1 MNLVR
6 GFERVMSQRLFHRLL
21 LASTALV
28 ITGAVDGPT
37 LAADA
42 PNDDGFLPWV
52 DFDNWLQVAE
62 GERRRPGS
70 QPPVRTDP
78 NSGIVYDPEAV
89 PLPPR
94 QMGPTDFLPIPDRW
108 RLIEAVGV
116 NEKLWDPYNQN
127 TLKGDRPIIGDWFL
141 NLSVISDTVYEPRS
155 FPLPHAIATTQ
166 NAGSNDQFG
175 LPDSYVFNQNLI
187 LSVSWIKGNT
197 AFKPQDWEFKFVP
210 VFNFNYADV
219 EEKGILIANKPNET
233 TREDSHV
240 GLQEAFVDYHIR
252 NVSDR
257 YDFDSMRVGVQPYS
271 TDFRGF
277 LFQDN
282 QLGVRFFG
290 NRDNNLWQYNFAA
303 FARLEKDTNSGLN
316 DVDSDDPIR
325 EDYVYVASLYKQ
337 DFPVLGMQSQATV
350 VHNSNQESGDSTFFD
365 ANGFQAR
372 PNPVG
377 TGRPSDY
384 DVTYLGFNSDGR
396 LGRLNLSTSAY
407 YALGTQER
415 GKFSDV
421 ESDINAYFIAAEP
434 SIDFDW
440 ARFRLSAA
448 YASGDDNAFDNKEE
462 GFDAIFENPQFAGS
476 DTSYWIRQQ
485 IPLIRG
491 NGRTTTGISARNAML
506 PALRTSKE
514 LGQSN
519 FVNPGLSLLGAGA
532 DLDILPELRLSLNA
546 NHLWFNEVG
555 PNAPLDV
562 SLNQAVTS
570 KDIGWD
576 VSAALTWRPLF
587 MQNIVA
593 RLSGAVLVPG
603 KGFEQIYTSRD
614 SSDYY
619 YSVLANLVLTY

>member
-1 MNLVR
+1 
-6 GFERVMSQRLFHRLL
+6 MSTHHLKLAL
-21 LASTALV
+21 LASAAGFLVGATALPSF
-28 ITGAVDGPT
+28 GDE
-37 LAADA
+37 A
-42 PNDDGFLPWV
+42 PQPKGFLPWQ
-52 DFDNWLQVAE
+52 DFDEWLQVAE
-62 GERRRPGS
+62 GERRRPGY

-94 QMGPTDFLPIPDRW
+94 ETGVGDFLPIPDRW

-116 NEKLWDPYNQN
+116 HENLWDPYNQN

-141 NLSVISDTVYEPRS
+141 NLSAISDTVFEPRS

-166 NAGSNDQFG
+166 NSGSVDQFG
-175 LPDSYVFNQNLI
+175 LPESYVFNQNLI

-197 AFKPQDWEFKFVP
+197 AFKPQDWEFRFVP
-210 VFNFNYADV
+210 VLNFNYADV
-219 EEKGILIANKPNET
+219 KEKGILIADEPNKT
-233 TREDSHV
+233 TRDDAHI

-257 YDFDSMRVGVQPYS
+257 YDFDSLRVGVQPYS
-271 TDFRGF
+271 SDFRGF

-282 QLGVRFFG
+282 QLGVRVFG
-290 NRDNNLWQYNFAA
+290 NRDNNLWQYNLAA

-316 DVDSDDPIR
+316 DVDADKPIR
-325 EDYVYVASLYKQ
+325 DDYVYIASLFKQ

-350 VHNSNQESGDSTFFD
+350 VYNVNEEGDDERFFD

-372 PNPVG
+372 PDPAG
-377 TGRPSDY
+377 TGRGSDY
-384 DVTYLGFNSDGR
+384 DVTYLGINNDGR
-396 LGRLNLSTSAY
+396 IGRLNLSTSAY
-407 YALGTQER
+407 YATGKQER

-421 ESDINAYFIAAEP
+421 ESDISAYFFAAEP

-448 YASGDDNAFDNKEE
+448 YASGDDDVYDNKEE

-485 IPLIRG
+485 IPVIRG
-491 NGRTTTGISARNAML
+491 NGRSTTGISSRNAML
-506 PALRTSKE
+506 PSLRTSKE
-514 LGQSN
+514 LGQSD
-519 FVNPGLSLLGAGA
+519 FVNPGLTLLGAGA
-532 DLDILPELRLSLNA
+532 DLDLLPEMRLSFNA
-546 NHLWFNEVG
+546 NHLWFNEIG

-562 SLNQAVTS
+562 SLNQQITS
-570 KDIGWD
+570 HDIGWD
-576 VSAALTWRPLF
+576 LSAAMTWRPLF
-587 MQNIVA
+587 MQNIVF

-603 KGFEQIYTSRD
+603 KGFEQIYTSQD